1 MGIFLKEM
9 SLKGKTALITG
20 ATKGL
25 GRGAAEA
32 IAEAGGN
39 IIAIGRNQ
47 SELNSLGNKIK
58 KLKVKYTSFNCDV
71 NNYNKIKN
79 FISNLKKLDI
89 LVNNAGTNI
98 PENFLNVK
106 KTSLETLLNV
116 NTKAVFNIAQLC
128 ANQIIKLKR
137 KQGSIINIS
146 SIFGL
151 VAGQKRTVYSM
162 TKFGVEGLT
171 KGMALDLAKYNIRVN
186 SVCPNI
192 VLTPRTKKY
201 FSDKKYNKYVKEST
215 PINKVVTI
223 SDVATSITFLAS
235 EASSMITGNIYYYRW
250 RLDSKMKN
258 VFLFIIIFF
267 YSNIS
272 NAVEFRG
279 KFEQGSFIIGKATK
293 GSKIEVDKRKIRLTK
308 DGYFAFGL
316 DRDRKNNVIIKIHK
330 NGKTKIIERKILKRD
345 YKIQKIDGL
354 AKKTSYAAARS
365 L

>member
-1 MGIFLKEM
+1 MGIFLKDIN
-9 SLKGKTALITG
+9 LKGKTALITG

-47 SELNSLGNKIK
+47 SELNSLGKKIK

-71 NNYNKIKN
+71 NNYIKIKV
-79 FISNLKKLDI
+79 FITNLKKLDI

-98 PENFLNVK
+98 PETFLNVK
-106 KTSLETLLNV
+106 KTSLETILNV
-116 NTKAVFNIAQLC
+116 NTKAAFNIAQLC

-162 TKFGVEGLT
+162 TKFGIEGLT

-201 FSDKKYNKYVKEST
+201 
-215 PINKVVTI
+215 
-223 SDVATSITFLAS
+223 
-235 EASSMITGNIYYYRW
+235 
-250 RLDSKMKN
+250 
-258 VFLFIIIFF
+258 
-267 YSNIS
+267 
-272 NAVEFRG
+272 
-279 KFEQGSFIIGKATK
+279 
-293 GSKIEVDKRKIRLTK
+293 
-308 DGYFAFGL
+308 
-316 DRDRKNNVIIKIHK
+316 
-330 NGKTKIIERKILKRD
+330 
-345 YKIQKIDGL
+345 
-354 AKKTSYAAARS
+354 
-365 L
+365 

>member
-1 MGIFLKEM
+1 MGIFLKDI

-25 GRGAAEA
+25 GRGTAEA

-47 SELNSLGNKIK
+47 SELNSLGKKIK
-58 KLKVKYTSFNCDV
+58 KLKVQYTSFNCDV
-71 NNYNKIKN
+71 NNYDKIKN
-79 FISNLKKLDI
+79 FITKLKKLDI

-106 KTSLETLLNV
+106 KNSLETLLNV

-235 EASSMITGNIYYYRW
+235 EASSMITGT
-250 RLDSKMKN
+250 S
-258 VFLFIIIFF
+258 III
-267 YSNIS
+267 
-272 NAVEFRG
+272 
-279 KFEQGSFIIGKATK
+279 
-293 GSKIEVDKRKIRLTK
+293 
-308 DGYFAFGL
+308 DGGW
-316 DRDRKNNVIIKIHK
+316 
-330 NGKTKIIERKILKRD
+330 T
-345 YKIQKIDGL
+345 
-354 AKKTSYAAARS
+354 AK
-365 L
+365 

>member
-1 MGIFLKEM
+1 MGIFLKDI

-25 GRGAAEA
+25 GRGTAEA

-47 SELNSLGNKIK
+47 SELNSLGKKIK
-58 KLKVKYTSFNCDV
+58 KLKVQYTSFNCDV
-71 NNYNKIKN
+71 NNYDKIKN
-79 FISNLKKLDI
+79 FITKLKKLDI

-201 FSDKKYNKYVKEST
+201 FGDKKYNKYIKEST

-235 EASSMITGNIYYYRW
+235 EASSMITGT
-250 RLDSKMKN
+250 S
-258 VFLFIIIFF
+258 III
-267 YSNIS
+267 
-272 NAVEFRG
+272 
-279 KFEQGSFIIGKATK
+279 
-293 GSKIEVDKRKIRLTK
+293 
-308 DGYFAFGL
+308 DGGW
-316 DRDRKNNVIIKIHK
+316 
-330 NGKTKIIERKILKRD
+330 T
-345 YKIQKIDGL
+345 
-354 AKKTSYAAARS
+354 AK
-365 L
+365 

>member
-1 MGIFLKEM
+1 MGIFLKDIT
-9 SLKGKTALITG
+9 LKGKTALITG

-47 SELNSLGNKIK
+47 SELNSLGKKIK
-58 KLKVKYTSFNCDV
+58 KLKVQYTSFNCDV
-71 NNYNKIKN
+71 NNYDKIKN
-79 FISNLKKLDI
+79 FITKLKKLDI

-235 EASSMITGNIYYYRW
+235 EASSMITGT
-250 RLDSKMKN
+250 S
-258 VFLFIIIFF
+258 
-267 YSNIS
+267 
-272 NAVEFRG
+272 
-279 KFEQGSFIIGKATK
+279 
-293 GSKIEVDKRKIRLTK
+293 
-308 DGYFAFGL
+308 
-316 DRDRKNNVIIKIHK
+316 VII
-330 NGKTKIIERKILKRD
+330 
-345 YKIQKIDGL
+345 DGGWT
-354 AKKTSYAAARS
+354 AK
-365 L
+365 

>member
-1 MGIFLKEM
+1 MGIFLKDIN
-9 SLKGKTALITG
+9 LKGKTALITG

-25 GRGAAEA
+25 GRGTAQA
-32 IAEAGGN
+32 IAEAGGD

-47 SELNSLGNKIK
+47 SELNSLAKIIK

-71 NNYNKIKN
+71 NDYDKMKRFITKLKN
-79 FISNLKKLDI
+79 LDI

-98 PENFLNVK
+98 PEPFLHVK
-106 KTSLETLLNV
+106 KSSMETILNV
-116 NTKAVFNIAQLC
+116 NTKAVFNVAQLC

-137 KQGSIINIS
+137 KKASIINIS

-201 FSDKKYNKYVKEST
+201 FADKKYNKYVKENT

-223 SDVATSITFLAS
+223 SDVATSVVFLAS
-235 EASSMITGNIYYYRW
+235 EAASMITGT
-250 RLDSKMKN
+250 S
-258 VFLFIIIFF
+258 III
-267 YSNIS
+267 
-272 NAVEFRG
+272 
-279 KFEQGSFIIGKATK
+279 
-293 GSKIEVDKRKIRLTK
+293 
-308 DGYFAFGL
+308 DGGW
-316 DRDRKNNVIIKIHK
+316 
-330 NGKTKIIERKILKRD
+330 T
-345 YKIQKIDGL
+345 
-354 AKKTSYAAARS
+354 AK
-365 L
+365 

>member
-1 MGIFLKEM
+1 MGIFLKDM

-47 SELNSLGNKIK
+47 SELNSLGKKIK
-58 KLKVKYTSFNCDV
+58 KLKVKYTYFNCDV

-79 FISNLKKLDI
+79 FITNLKKLDI

-235 EASSMITGNIYYYRW
+235 EASSMITGT
-250 RLDSKMKN
+250 S
-258 VFLFIIIFF
+258 
-267 YSNIS
+267 
-272 NAVEFRG
+272 
-279 KFEQGSFIIGKATK
+279 
-293 GSKIEVDKRKIRLTK
+293 
-308 DGYFAFGL
+308 
-316 DRDRKNNVIIKIHK
+316 VII
-330 NGKTKIIERKILKRD
+330 
-345 YKIQKIDGL
+345 DGGWT
-354 AKKTSYAAARS
+354 AK
-365 L
+365 

>member
-1 MGIFLKEM
+1 MN
-9 SLKGKTALITG
+9 LKGKTALITG

-47 SELNSLGNKIK
+47 SELNSLGKKIK
-58 KLKVKYTSFNCDV
+58 KLKVQYTSFNCDV
-71 NNYNKIKN
+71 NDYNKIKN
-79 FISNLKKLDI
+79 FITNLKKLDI

-98 PENFLNVK
+98 PESFLNVK
-106 KTSLETLLNV
+106 KSSMEKILNV

-128 ANQIIKLKR
+128 ANQIIELKR

-171 KGMALDLAKYNIRVN
+171 KGMALDLARYNIRVN

-201 FSDKKYNKYVKEST
+201 FADKKYNKYIKENT

-235 EASSMITGNIYYYRW
+235 EAASMITGT
-250 RLDSKMKN
+250 S
-258 VFLFIIIFF
+258 III
-267 YSNIS
+267 
-272 NAVEFRG
+272 
-279 KFEQGSFIIGKATK
+279 
-293 GSKIEVDKRKIRLTK
+293 
-308 DGYFAFGL
+308 DGGW
-316 DRDRKNNVIIKIHK
+316 
-330 NGKTKIIERKILKRD
+330 T
-345 YKIQKIDGL
+345 
-354 AKKTSYAAARS
+354 AK
-365 L
+365 